1 MRIVN
6 GYVQSMDPSD
16 LPATAAPGSHGH
28 GKRAQGQ
35 PRRPQNLRAARN
47 ARARGGVQ
55 HDPEGMESGH
65 TAHEESELIELHHLE
80 GHHPRMTRKNAKRR
94 GAANASHDPE
104 QEGEE
109 QDDALAVHESDERQ
123 DWRQRLVIQ
132 SGEQRGGDEGNAGGH
147 GDEER
152 LHDQIHEQRAGNA
165 FRESAAREMAK
176 RSAPGRPGGRDA
188 EIGSVQPGGAQ
199 PGWAQSILLAQ
210 IAAIQQP
217 GASAGR
223 LERQARET
231 MLRHLAQRVR
241 KGRAADAT
249 DPAMAPGK
257 LERVRAQLVAERQRL
272 RERGIEPRPSVLLDE
287 AQQRQFLLLPLK
299 LLMLS
304 SPGPRR
310 HGKQAMATIQS
321 LLGQHRRRS

>member
-16 LPATAAPGSHGH
+16 LPQTPGAPGSHGH

-65 TAHEESELIELHHLE
+65 TAHEESELIGLHHLE

-109 QDDALAVHESDERQ
+109 QDDAMAVHEHDERP

-132 SGEQRGGDEGNAGGH
+132 SGEQRGGDEGNAGDH

-165 FRESAAREMAK
+165 FRESASREMAK
-176 RSAPGRPGGRDA
+176 RSAFGQPPARDA
-188 EIGSVQPGGAQ
+188 DI
-199 PGWAQSILLAQ
+199 GWAQSILIAQ

-231 MLRHLAQRVR
+231 MLRFLAQRVR
-241 KGRAADAT
+241 KGRAADAA

-257 LERVRAQLVAERQRL
+257 LEFVRAQLVAERQRL

-310 HGKQAMATIQS
+310 HGNQAIAGIKS